1 MQKLQLNKVAINYED
16 NEVIIKL
23 NPLFKSEFIN
33 IKKLKI
39 QNPIPI

>member
-1 MQKLQLNKVAINYED
+1 MQKLQLNKVAIKDDD
-16 NEVIIKL
+16 NEVIIEL
-23 NPLFKSEFIN
+23 NPLFNSEFIN

>member
-1 MQKLQLNKVAINYED
+1 MQKLQLNKVAINYDEIA
-16 NEVIIKL
+16 VIIKL
-23 NPLFKSEFIN
+23 NPLFNSEFIN